1 MIVHNERDLDLDL
14 LLKNLEQMNKIGGKL
29 LPDKLFT
36 DILDLI
42 KECKRQEDK
51 NKRKG
56 TRVLNCD
63 DYIIENI
70 SDIIMYAKV
79 HKLDDEEDI
88 QDMKICINNVK
99 NPTIERITSNWGKD
113 TNKIIISVNG
123 KELKLNMYY
132 D

>member
-1 MIVHNERDLDLDL
+1 MIIHNERDLDLDL

-36 DILDLI
+36 DILDLT

>member
-14 LLKNLEQMNKIGGKL
+14 LLKNLEQINKIGGKL
-29 LPDKLFT
+29 LSDKLFT
-36 DILDLI
+36 DILDLA

-70 SDIIMYAKV
+70 SDIIIHAKV

-88 QDMKICINNVK
+88 QDIKICIDNVR
-99 NPTIERITSNWGKD
+99 NQTIERITNNWDKD
-113 TNKIIISVNG
+113 TNEIIISVKG

>member
-1 MIVHNERDLDLDL
+1 MIVHSDRNLDLDL

-29 LPDKLFT
+29 LSDKLFT
-36 DILDLI
+36 DILDLA

>member
-14 LLKNLEQMNKIGGKL
+14 LLKNLEQINKIGVKL
-29 LPDKLFT
+29 LSDKLFT
-36 DILDLI
+36 DILDLA

-70 SDIIMYAKV
+70 SDIIIHAKV

-88 QDMKICINNVK
+88 QDIKICIDNVR
-99 NPTIERITSNWGKD
+99 NPTIERITNNWDKD
-113 TNKIIISVNG
+113 TNEIIISAKG

>member
-14 LLKNLEQMNKIGGKL
+14 LLKNLEQINKIGGKL
-29 LPDKLFT
+29 LSDKLFT
-36 DILDLI
+36 DILDLA

-70 SDIIMYAKV
+70 SDIIIHAKV

-88 QDMKICINNVK
+88 QDIKICIDNVR
-99 NPTIERITSNWGKD
+99 NPTIERITNNWDKD
-113 TNKIIISVNG
+113 TNEIIISAKG

>member
-1 MIVHNERDLDLDL
+1 MIIHNERDLDLDL
-14 LLKNLEQMNKIGGKL
+14 LLRNLEQMNKIGGKL

-36 DILDLI
+36 DILDLT

>member
-1 MIVHNERDLDLDL
+1 MIIHNERDLDLDL

-36 DILDLI
+36 DILDLT

-70 SDIIMYAKV
+70 SDIIMHAKV

>member
-1 MIVHNERDLDLDL
+1 MIIHNERDLDLDL
-14 LLKNLEQMNKIGGKL
+14 LLNNLEQMNKIGGKL

-36 DILDLI
+36 DILDLT

>member
-1 MIVHNERDLDLDL
+1 MIIHNERDLDLDL

-36 DILDLI
+36 DILDLT

-132 D
+132 A

>member
-1 MIVHNERDLDLDL
+1 MIVHSERDLDLDL

-29 LPDKLFT
+29 LSDKLFT
-36 DILDLI
+36 DILDLA